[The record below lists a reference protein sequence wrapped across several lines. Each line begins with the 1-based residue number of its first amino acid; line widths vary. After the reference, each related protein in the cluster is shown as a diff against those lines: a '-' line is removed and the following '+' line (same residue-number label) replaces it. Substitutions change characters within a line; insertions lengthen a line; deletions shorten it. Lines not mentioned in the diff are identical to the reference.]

1 MISTD
6 QVKPRYHPTKV
17 TVDGEPWV
25 PVPDLANSGPDD
37 PHYVLRLD
45 TENRSQVIFGDG
57 KHGRRPPR
65 GSNVTVTYTAEGDL
79 SASVSLSRNQL
90 ETTPDL
96 PLWVVIR
103 ASSHELE
110 FNQYEQFNGPG
121 DEAPSKFLRSLRR
134 VLFGVLLVLM
144 MAIAVTL
151 ILLVRD

>member
-1 MISTD
+1 MIPAD

-37 PHYVLRLD
+37 PHYLLCLD
-45 TENRSQVIFGDG
+45 TEGQSQVIFGDG
-57 KHGRRPPR
+57 KHGRRPSR
-65 GSNVTVTYTAEGDL
+65 GSNITVTYTAEGDL

-90 ETTPDL
+90 EATPDL

-103 ASSHELE
+103 TSSHELE
-110 FNQYEQFNGPG
+110 FNQYEQFSEPG
-121 DEAPSKFLRSLRR
+121 DEAPSKFLPSLQC
-134 VLFGVLLVLM
+134 VLFGVLLVLI